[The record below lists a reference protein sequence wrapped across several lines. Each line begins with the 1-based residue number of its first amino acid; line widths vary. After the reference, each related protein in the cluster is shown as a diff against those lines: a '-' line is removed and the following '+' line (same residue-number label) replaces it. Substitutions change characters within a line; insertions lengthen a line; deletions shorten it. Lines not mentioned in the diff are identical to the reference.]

1 VFWGRYVV
9 CNIATNKW
17 LLLPDNLH
25 SCGEARLGFNPI
37 IFSHFHVFEYGK
49 MREGESIGVSIYSS
63 KSAAWIFKESKR
75 GDNIIVSIMQE
86 VCFLMFLCTGL
97 RSPRSLLL
105 IWMERHGQKYRS
117 HVVMQPLS
125 MKPRVSCVYVLLIFT
140 L

>member
-1 VFWGRYVV
+1 M
-9 CNIATNKW
+9 
-17 LLLPDNLH
+17 
-25 SCGEARLGFNPI
+25 GFDPT

-49 MREGESIGVSIYSS
+49 MREGESVGVGIYSF
-63 KSAAWIFKESKR
+63 KSAAWIFKESKW
-75 GDNIIVSIMQE
+75 GDSIIVSIMQE

-97 RSPRSLLL
+97 SSPRSFLL
-105 IWMERHGQKYRS
+105 IWMERYGQKYRS